1 MDLYRLSGRPEDFAP
16 LNLDVVFRDS
26 ISLVEW
32 PVRLSN
38 VSIPTDHLLEVDI
51 RLLSTELDD
60 RDSENLPRRLVLSY
74 PEGSS
79 WAAVLDQIRQEGLL
93 DDMLML
99 SS

>member
-16 LNLDVVFRDS
+16 LNLDAVFRDC
-26 ISLVEW
+26 ISLMEW

-38 VSIPTDHLLEVDI
+38 VTVPKDHLLEVDI
-51 RLLSTELDD
+51 RMLSTVSDD
-60 RDSENLPRRLVLSY
+60 EDSENLPRRLVLSY

-79 WAAVLDQIRQEGLL
+79 WSSILDQIHQEGLF

-99 SS
+99 TS